1 MNSTIFISLFTALM
15 AALLVAAIFGY
26 IRPRPS
32 VPTGVLPVRRRFI
45 VTNLEQDLAEAGI
58 EMSAGRYIAYSVLL
72 GLFLSLFIELV
83 FHLEILALFIGLG
96 VGVFGMRTFYV
107 NRIATKMRRT
117 QMKHIIVAC
126 RNIAALIEADNSAD
140 AALELF
146 ASQATNKGVESLTR
160 ERNQIAE
167 AIALA
172 LVNRSTKGLSLS
184 DSLRQS
190 ADRLGNRHYRGMIE
204 VYIRNE
210 RLDKHQVAKSLLFYA
225 EGVNYI
231 LVLRRSLAQVMG
243 LPLASYKGMGIL
255 CPALGIYMIFN
266 LDTASIFWLSW
277 TGQAVAL
284 FLFGYWYIGYW
295 LQQRPLNERD

>member
-1 MNSTIFISLFTALM
+1 
-15 AALLVAAIFGY
+15 
-26 IRPRPS
+26 
-32 VPTGVLPVRRRFI
+32 
-45 VTNLEQDLAEAGI
+45 
-58 EMSAGRYIAYSVLL
+58 
-72 GLFLSLFIELV
+72 
-83 FHLEILALFIGLG
+83 
-96 VGVFGMRTFYV
+96 
-107 NRIATKMRRT
+107 MRRT

-146 ASQATNKGVESLTR
+146 ASQATSKGVESLTR

-172 LVNRSTKGLSLS
+172 LVNRSTKGLSLA
-184 DSLRQS
+184 DALRQS

-255 CPALGIYMIFN
+255 CPALAIYMIFN
-266 LDTASIFWLSW
+266 LDTASLFWLSW

-284 FLFGYWYIGYW
+284 GLFAYWYIGYW